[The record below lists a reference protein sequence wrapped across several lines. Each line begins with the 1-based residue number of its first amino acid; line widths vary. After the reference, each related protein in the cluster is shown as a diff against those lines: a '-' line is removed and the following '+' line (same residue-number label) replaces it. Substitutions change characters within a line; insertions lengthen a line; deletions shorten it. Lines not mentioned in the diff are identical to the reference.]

1 MPTFHRSIRLIVL
14 GCASLDCTV
23 LLHHFTSQLCKAL
36 AMLYNLFSTLELP
49 EMVQA
54 VRSRNVNLNIV
65 NAPKHLS
72 LFGSLRSI
80 HSEFDPTLDPD
91 VFYKSMKWTTLAVC
105 RCAHFKGLQEISA
118 FQNAFSWSLGASEAY
133 YLSLACHNA
142 ALLNVK
148 LGRWADAQELV
159 DEGIEF
165 TKASHL
171 EGHAEKNM

>member
-1 MPTFHRSIRLIVL
+1 MPIFHRSIRLIVL
-14 GCASLDCTV
+14 GCASSDCTV

-91 VFYKSMKWTTLAVC
+91 VFYKSMKWTKWIHGFMTLAVC
-105 RCAHFKGLQEISA
+105 QCAHKRFQIIGPGISKRRS
-118 FQNAFSWSLGASEAY
+118 FLRRHTICPWHVTMQHCS
-133 YLSLACHNA
+133 
-142 ALLNVK
+142 
-148 LGRWADAQELV
+148 
-159 DEGIEF
+159 
-165 TKASHL
+165 T
-171 EGHAEKNM
+171 